1 MKKLFL
7 LLIVFGTTVYSQTN
21 AESSLPSNLK
31 EMSYNE
37 YLGFVKKYHP
47 LVKNA
52 NLEISKAQANLM
64 MARGGF
70 DPKLELDYN
79 KKQFQGTEYYSIMN
93 SSFKIPTWYGIDI
106 KAGFEENDGYYLNPQ
121 NKTPSN
127 GLTSLGIS
135 VPLGQG
141 LLINQR
147 MADLQKAKIQV
158 KLSEAEQKLMAI
170 AVLYDASVAYFNW
183 KKNYDEFLLYEAY
196 SINAQKRYIG
206 IESLIKQGD
215 KPAID
220 SVEAGIVVKNRLLAL
235 EDSKLK
241 LTKAKLELSNFLW
254 LENNIPLELAE
265 AIIPE
270 KKLGQTIQETLNIS
284 DLVNQDFSIIKHPKI
299 EALQSKIDLLNVEKR
314 MKANML
320 LPKIDVGYSY
330 LAQPNPTIPNNS
342 DNYKVGVD
350 FYFPLFLRKERGS
363 LKIAKYKIQESEF
376 TRDLEKLQLTNKISA
391 QKTEIQSLTKQQKLI
406 NNLVDDYDK
415 MLKSEERLFTLGESS
430 LFLINTRE
438 NNLVSSQLSQIA
450 LENRFYTSN
459 SELYK
464 IMANPN

>member
-7 LLIVFGTTVYSQTN
+7 FFFVFGTTVYSQTN
-21 AESSLPSNLK
+21 VESSLPSNLK

-196 SINAQKRYIG
+196 SINAQKRYTG